1 MAGEFAATYEALAD
15 HTIVLDIFG
24 AREEPGARRHRS
36 AGRRAV
42 PRMRVASTTC
52 PTGRRRRMRVARIAR
67 PGDLVMT
74 LSCGDVY
81 RIIPQVLDA
90 LEHAEDAR

>member
-1 MAGEFAATYEALAD
+1 M
-15 HTIVLDIFG
+15 
-24 AREEPGARRHRS
+24 
-36 AGRRAV
+36 
-42 PRMRVASTTC
+42 
-52 PTGRRRRMRVARIAR
+52 ARIAR